1 MDGKGKAP
9 KGAPPKA
16 AQWPPKGK
24 GRKPCRDEAD
34 GYQPGRG
41 HGFGPR
47 PGSGDS
53 PSASSSSSEE
63 MDPGVPWNHGAK
75 PPPPLL
81 RRGWDQPLP
90 APPGTRLPLPAPPG
104 TPPGIYHRA
113 VPAGPQPKS
122 GTTVV
127 DEAKVQV
134 EETESEDES
143 EDDPPPLEPIIEED
157 PIIEEEPII
166 QEEPPIDD
174 NTTVAA
180 VSPRAAP

>member
-1 MDGKGKAP
+1 MDGKG

-16 AQWPPKGK
+16 AQWPLKGK

-75 PPPPLL
+75 PPPPFL
-81 RRGWDQPLP
+81 RRGWNQPLP

-122 GTTVV
+122 GTSQGSSGTTVV
-127 DEAKVQV
+127 DEAKV

-143 EDDPPPLEPIIEED
+143 EDDPSPLE

-166 QEEPPIDD
+166 QEEPIDD

-180 VSPRAAP
+180 VSPQAAP